1 MRNSIYEIYKAL
13 RHFGV
18 SVDEV
23 GAIAENYKTWTTL
36 SLTEN
41 FGFVYVINGTLCSI
55 PIYPDEKTKDKFIG
69 FEIGGTFYLNRFATA
84 TSDNIAESLAQLKLD
99 CNIPSEIELELPTLK
114 ELHILGRRYTDN
126 DLFLYAESSLIEDRW
141 IKPEPEYPKY
151 SLAISVCAVF
161 EAFKPVKKQ
170 VALVHPVIHEGPHT
184 FIGRMNHYG
193 VPDKKTMKKYQQLLA
208 GIKH

>member
-1 MRNSIYEIYKAL
+1 MRNSIDGIYKAL

-18 SVDEV
+18 SAEEVDK
-23 GAIAENYKTWTTL
+23 IAENYKMWKTL
-36 SLTEN
+36 SLTEG

-55 PIYPDEKTKDKFIG
+55 PIYPDEKTKKEFIG

-84 TSDNIAESLAQLKLD
+84 TSNNIANSLSQLKLD
-99 CNIPSEIELELPTLK
+99 CNIPNEIELELPTLR
-114 ELHILGRRYTDN
+114 ELLTLQHYSNRQ
-126 DLFLYAESSLIEDRW
+126 LFLYTESSLIEDRW

-151 SLAISVCAVF
+151 SLAISICAVF

-170 VALVHPVIHEGPHT
+170 SALVHPVIHKSSHT

-193 VPDKKTMKKYQQLLA
+193 VPDKRTMKKYQQLLA
-208 GIKH
+208 NINH

>member
-1 MRNSIYEIYKAL
+1 MRNSIYEIYRAL

-23 GAIAENYKTWTTL
+23 SAIAESYKTWTAL
-36 SLTEN
+36 KVTEN
-41 FGFVYVINGTLCSI
+41 FGFVYVIDGTLCSI
-55 PIYPDEKTKDKFIG
+55 PIYPDKETNKEFIG

-114 ELHILGRRYTDN
+114 ELHILSRYATKY
-126 DLFLYAESSLIEDRW
+126 FFQYYESSWIEDRW

-193 VPDKKTMKKYQQLLA
+193 VPNKKTMTKYQHLLA
-208 GIKH
+208 SIKH